1 MQNSGEGSKGTQTL
15 LLTELPLQEM
25 KGRTKNM
32 KLKSRTRRGLVKA
45 RVGQPC
51 LGISI
56 HVGHRAL
63 EEHLPRD
70 LQSWLNRMARVEPGY
85 I

>member
-15 LLTELPLQEM
+15 LLTALPLQEM

-32 KLKSRTRRGLVKA
+32 KLESRTGRGRVKA
-45 RVGQPC
+45 RVGQPS

-63 EEHLPRD
+63 EEHRPGD
-70 LQSWLNRMARVEPGY
+70 LQSWLNRMARARPGY
-85 I
+85 M